1 MHHLTTISVG
11 LTLAQVLGPAV
22 IVSVLEPYFRK
33 PRFPALCVNGTLCL
47 AVVAVVVVGLCYS
60 YVIAF
65 YRTSAREVKR
75 LRNYPPHIPH
85 VAFLLLR
92 NTFPESMLRSLLYA
106 HFSETLTGLST
117 IRSYGEMKRFIKAN
131 RYYTD
136 LENRSLFLV
145 VTNKRW
151 LTIRLD
157 LMGDTLTF
165 IVSGYLLG
173 FLFFVVYVYRL
184 HCLQSQTCLGS
195 MQRKSAW
202 S

>member
-1 MHHLTTISVG
+1 
-11 LTLAQVLGPAV
+11 
-22 IVSVLEPYFRK
+22 
-33 PRFPALCVNGTLCL
+33 
-47 AVVAVVVVGLCYS
+47 
-60 YVIAF
+60 
-65 YRTSAREVKR
+65 
-75 LRNYPPHIPH
+75 
-85 VAFLLLR
+85 
-92 NTFPESMLRSLLYA
+92 MLRSLLYA

-117 IRSYGEMKRFIKAN
+117 IRSYGEMKRFIKVN

-173 FLFFVVYVYRL
+173 FLFFVVYAYRL